1 MQVME
6 KGIIYKWTNTC
17 VTSEHYNWCYI
28 GQTYRPTAR
37 YYQHMKNIEYGKH
50 GCFYDDYRDLG
61 GDNFSYDIL
70 GEYNINEL
78 ESKELEYI
86 KLYNSVELGY
96 NDSYK
101 CSVND
106 RGKQRS
112 NVGRQHMSEAQKKY
126 FETHTPWNKGIKYKL
141 SEESRQKMLESRKGS
156 KSPMYGKHHTEE
168 TKRKMSEARKGKKGL
183 YKHSEETKR
192 KISEANKG
200 KIISDETR
208 AKMSASLKGRTS
220 WNKGKTGVYSEETR
234 RKISENQ
241 KGKHIL
247 TEEQRNKISE
257 RTKGEKNPAF
267 GRKWM
272 TNGIDRVYIKKD
284 EFEKYLNL
292 GYRFGYK

>member
-6 KGIIYKWTNTC
+6 KGIIYKWTNIC

-28 GQTYRPTAR
+28 GQTYRPKIR
-37 YYQHMKNIEYGKH
+37 YYQHMRNIKYGTH

-61 GDNFSYDIL
+61 EDNFSYEIL
-70 GEYNINEL
+70 GEYNIDEL

-86 KLYNSVELGY
+86 KLYNSVESGY
-96 NDSYK
+96 NNSYN
-101 CSVND
+101 CAVND

-112 NVGRQHMSEAQKKY
+112 SVGCQHMSEAQKKY
-126 FETHTPWNKGIKYKL
+126 FETHEVWNKGIKGV
-141 SEESRQKMLESRKGS
+141 QKAS
-156 KSPMYGKHHTEE
+156 EE
-168 TKRKMSEARKGKKGL
+168 TKQKMSEARKGE
-183 YKHSEETKR
+183 KHPMYGKHLSEETKR
-192 KISEANKG
+192 KISEAHKG
-200 KIISDETR
+200 KIISDETK

-220 WNKGKTGVYSEETR
+220 WNKGKHLSEETR

-257 RTKGEKNPAF
+257 RTKGENNPAF

-272 TNGIDRVYIKKD
+272 TNGINRVYVKKD
-284 EFEKYLNL
+284 EIDKYINL
-292 GYRFGYK
+292 GYRFGFK